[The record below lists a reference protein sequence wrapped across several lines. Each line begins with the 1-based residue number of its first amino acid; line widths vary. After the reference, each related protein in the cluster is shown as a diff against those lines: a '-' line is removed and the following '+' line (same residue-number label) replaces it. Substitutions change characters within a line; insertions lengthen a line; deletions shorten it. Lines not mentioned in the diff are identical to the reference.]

1 MTDLQAYLIAI
12 IQGATELFPISSL
25 GHAVVL
31 PAVLRWGIN
40 QGSAEFLPFLVLLHT
55 GTAAALLLY
64 FWRDWLALAL
74 GVIGAGAPEKVGE
87 SRRLLLLIVVA
98 TIPAVILGYGLNK
111 FLKEL
116 FASPLIA
123 AAFLVLNGFM
133 LLVGEQLRTR
143 AGRVQTEKRL
153 GLMTVSD
160 ALIIGV
166 WQCLALLPGLS
177 RAGATMVG
185 GLLRGFDH
193 ENSARFSFLI
203 ALPIIVGATVLE
215 VPHLLRAGIAPGVL
229 QTSLIAAVLAG
240 ITAWLATAFLMR
252 YFRNHDAWALK
263 PFAVYCVVAGSLA
276 AAWLVVMA

>member
-31 PAVLRWGIN
+31 PAVLHWGID
-40 QGSAEFLPFLVLLHT
+40 QRSVDFLPFLVLLHT
-55 GTAAALLLY
+55 GTALALLVY
-64 FWRDWLALAL
+64 FWRDWLALGL
-74 GVIGAGAPEKVGE
+74 GVVGAGPADKVRE
-87 SRRLLLLIVVA
+87 SRHLLLLIVVA

-143 AGRVQTEKRL
+143 PGADRIDKRL
-153 GLMTVSD
+153 GLMTMSD
-160 ALIIGV
+160 ALIIGL

-193 ENSARFSFLI
+193 ERSARFSFLI
-203 ALPIIVGATVLE
+203 ALPIIVGATALE
-215 VPHLLRAGIAPGVL
+215 VPHLMRAGIAPGVL
-229 QTSLIAAVLAG
+229 QTSIVAAILAG

-252 YFRNHDAWALK
+252 YFRDHDAWALK
-263 PFAVYCVVAGSLA
+263 PFAMYCIVVGA
-276 AAWLVVMA
+276 AAAGWLVLA